1 MDRPRVIT
9 HNVASI
15 DGRLTLAPEVLLLT
29 GDERWDRIAGDADPY
44 ARIRALHDP
53 DVLLEG
59 SGSFVTVDAPPV
71 DHPQPT
77 AGDGGERG
85 EDRYLPAEVVE
96 VEGRRW
102 LVVVDGRGRVRWQF
116 KEWPDPAWAG
126 WHVLVLTSRA
136 VSPAHLG
143 WLRAE
148 RIPYLVVGDGPVDLA
163 GGLRL
168 LAEELGARTVVAT
181 GGGRLSGALLRA
193 GLVDEVDVEFLPA
206 VIGGRGT
213 PSLFDAPPLTA
224 DETPV
229 RLELLDIQRTDDDH
243 VLVRYAVGRAPLQTP
258 ADDR

>member
-29 GDERWDRIAGDADPY
+29 GDERWARIAGDADPY

-53 DVLLEG
+53 DALLEG
-59 SGSFVTVDAPPV
+59 SGSFVPDDAPPV
-71 DHPQPT
+71 AHADT
-77 AGDGGERG
+77 APDTDVDPPD
-85 EDRYLPAEVVE
+85 DRYLPSEVVD

-126 WHVLVLTSRA
+126 WHVLVATSRA
-136 VSPAHLG
+136 VSPAHLA

-148 RIPYLVVGDGPVDLA
+148 RIPYLVVGDGPVDLPEA
-163 GGLRL
+163 MRL
-168 LAEELGARTVVAT
+168 LADELGVGTLVAT
-181 GGGRLSGALLRA
+181 GGGRLNGALLRA

-224 DETPV
+224 DEAPV
-229 RLELLDIQRTDDDH
+229 RLVLLDIQRTEDDH
-243 VLVRYAVGRAPLQTP
+243 VVVRYSVDASP
-258 ADDR
+258 

>member
-9 HNVASI
+9 YNVASI
-15 DGRLTLAPEVLLLT
+15 DGRVTLAPDVLLLT
-29 GDERWDRIAGDADPY
+29 GDERWARIAGDTDPY
-44 ARIRALHDP
+44 VRIRAMHDP
-53 DVLLEG
+53 DALLEG
-59 SGSFVTVDAPPV
+59 SGSFVPDDAPSV
-71 DHPQPT
+71 DHTEPA
-77 AGDGGERG
+77 AGDGGERVG
-85 EDRYLPAEVVE
+85 DRYLPSEVAE

-136 VSPAHLG
+136 VSPAHLA

-148 RIPYLVVGDGPVDLA
+148 RIPYFVAGDGPVDLPGA
-163 GGLRL
+163 MQL
-168 LAEELGARTVVAT
+168 LADELGIRTLVAT
-181 GGGRLSGALLRA
+181 GGGRLNGALLRA

-224 DETPV
+224 DEAPL
-229 RLELLDIQRTDDDH
+229 RLRLLDIQRTDDDH
-243 VLVRYAVGRAPLQTP
+243 VLVRYSVDASP
-258 ADDR
+258 